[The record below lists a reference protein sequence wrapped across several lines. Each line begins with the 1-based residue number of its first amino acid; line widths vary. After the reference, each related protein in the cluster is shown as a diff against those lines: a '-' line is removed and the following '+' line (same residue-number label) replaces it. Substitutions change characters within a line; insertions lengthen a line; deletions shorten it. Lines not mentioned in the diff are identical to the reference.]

1 MPDSAQQLQR
11 IYLAG
16 FELQTFERYPKC
28 IGVVRDNCV
37 ALLVPGV
44 DGLQILGTPGWRMGE
59 VMGVLTEREGR
70 KVFQAKSDIVE
81 ATPER
86 LALLLADSDRPIQV
100 LVAGKAHPAD
110 EDGKDMIQ
118 LVVDFARSLGAKAI
132 VKGLRAISDFE
143 YELEMNQLNRR
154 QDPEIESVYLMASA
168 QYSFLSSSGV
178 KELAVFGGR
187 IDDLVPDGVVRRLQ
201 EELRR

>member
-1 MPDSAQQLQR
+1 MPDSAEQLQR

-28 IGVVRDNCV
+28 IGVMRDNCV

-70 KVFQAKSDIVE
+70 KVFQAKTDFVE

-86 LALLLADSDRPIQV
+86 LALLQR
-100 LVAGKAHPAD
+100 
-110 EDGKDMIQ
+110 
-118 LVVDFARSLGAKAI
+118 F
-132 VKGLRAISDFE
+132 
-143 YELEMNQLNRR
+143 R
-154 QDPEIESVYLMASA
+154 QDLAEAM
-168 QYSFLSSSGV
+168 SG
-178 KELAVFGGR
+178 EM
-187 IDDLVPDGVVRRLQ
+187 
-201 EELRR
+201 